1 MSFRQSS
8 CSRIPQSNEGHN
20 VYTSVEGD
28 FYVKCLWTSHY
39 YPQRLYKGAN
49 SPPCPGGRMCRLN
62 ISILLFKDNVKIQT
76 LYSYTRDSERVVAAD
91 WHLNGFEA
99 SNGSENNRDCNEG
112 DFTAMSYCGG

>member
-1 MSFRQSS
+1 MFVDLS
-8 CSRIPQSNEGHN
+8 
-20 VYTSVEGD
+20 
-28 FYVKCLWTSHY
+28 
-39 YPQRLYKGAN
+39 LYKR
-49 SPPCPGGRMCRLN
+49 CTKVHIHLYLQMGGMCRLHLLSDKN
-62 ISILLFKDNVKIQT
+62 ISILLLKDNVKIQT